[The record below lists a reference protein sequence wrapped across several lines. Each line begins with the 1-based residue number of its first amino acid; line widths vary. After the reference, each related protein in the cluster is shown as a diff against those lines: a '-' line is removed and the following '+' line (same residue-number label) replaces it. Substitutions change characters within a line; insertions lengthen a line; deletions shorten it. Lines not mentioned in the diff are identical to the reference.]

1 MTASNGAAAGELAL
15 SMSGGGAR
23 AAYQVGLLRHV
34 AKLFPELRVPIMTGV
49 SAGAINTA
57 YLANDPRPFAAR
69 VSGLAD
75 LWASLTT
82 EQVFESHALP
92 LLLTASRWALRLVS
106 GGSKL
111 APPTRGMVDTAP
123 LRRFLEAALGTEE
136 GVLRGIPRNLEAGR
150 LRAVGL
156 TTTDYATG
164 QTITHVQGK
173 DIRTWER
180 PNRRSVLAELG
191 VAHVMASSALPLFF
205 PAVRIGDTWHGDGGM
220 RLTAPLA
227 PALHLGAQRILVIST
242 RYGRSQR
249 EADQPATVGYP
260 PPAQVIGLLLNAIF
274 LDMVDQDALRMS
286 RINDLLRLVPEEQ
299 RGDLRVVELL
309 VLRPSVDLA
318 KLASSYEPRLPQ
330 PFRFLTR
337 GLGTRETRSPDSL
350 SMVMFEPEYLRLLME
365 IGERD
370 AEARS
375 AELRA
380 FVGGEDLPS
389 VQRTGFWKI

>member
-1 MTASNGAAAGELAL
+1 
-15 SMSGGGAR
+15 
-23 AAYQVGLLRHV
+23 
-34 AKLFPELRVPIMTGV
+34 
-49 SAGAINTA
+49 
-57 YLANDPRPFAAR
+57 
-69 VSGLAD
+69 
-75 LWASLTT
+75 
-82 EQVFESHALP
+82 
-92 LLLTASRWALRLVS
+92 
-106 GGSKL
+106 
-111 APPTRGMVDTAP
+111 
-123 LRRFLEAALGTEE
+123 
-136 GVLRGIPRNLEAGR
+136 
-150 LRAVGL
+150 
-156 TTTDYATG
+156 
-164 QTITHVQGK
+164 
-173 DIRTWER
+173 
-180 PNRRSVLAELG
+180 
-191 VAHVMASSALPLFF
+191 
-205 PAVRIGDTWHGDGGM
+205 
-220 RLTAPLA
+220 
-227 PALHLGAQRILVIST
+227 
-242 RYGRSQR
+242 
-249 EADQPATVGYP
+249 
-260 PPAQVIGLLLNAIF
+260 VIGLLLNAIF